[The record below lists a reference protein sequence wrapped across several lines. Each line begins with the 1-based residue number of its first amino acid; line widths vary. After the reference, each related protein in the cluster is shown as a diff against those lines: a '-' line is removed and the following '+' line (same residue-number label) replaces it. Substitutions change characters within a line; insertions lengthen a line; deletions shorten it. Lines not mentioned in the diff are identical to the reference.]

1 MLRRLWSFVRREKR
15 RDAPPG
21 GQDGG
26 GRHIIGP
33 MIPYFPQPEY
43 HLFGPVTVHAFG
55 AIVAVSVI
63 VGWRMV
69 VARTRAKG
77 LDPELVQDLLSYV
90 LLSGFVVAHLYS
102 VLAYFPREAMED
114 PLLLLKFWEDIS
126 SFGGFAGG
134 LLGLWLFFRFK
145 ARRVD
150 AAGRLR
156 YLDVIAYVF
165 PFAWAIGRIACTV
178 AHDHPGTVTAFPL
191 GISLGS
197 PEAQNYIAFFYREA
211 GRLAELPP
219 PTVLSK
225 MAFHDLGWYEFLYM
239 ACLMIPA
246 FLALDRKPRPT
257 GFFLVTFLLLY
268 VPARFFLDF
277 LRISDARY
285 FGLTPGQYAGI
296 AVFLAAIFFA
306 ARIGRREEKG

>member
-1 MLRRLWSFVRREKR
+1 
-15 RDAPPG
+15 
-21 GQDGG
+21 
-26 GRHIIGP
+26 

-55 AIVAVSVI
+55 AIVAIAVI
-63 VGWRMV
+63 VGWQMAF
-69 VARTRAKG
+69 ARARKKG
-77 LDPELVQDLLSYV
+77 LEPELFEDLLLYV
-90 LLSGFVVAHLYS
+90 VLSGFVVAHLYS

-145 ARRVD
+145 ARNVD
-150 AAGRLR
+150 AATRLR

-165 PFAWAIGRIACTV
+165 PFAWAIGRIACSV
-178 AHDHPGTVTAFPL
+178 AHDHPGTVTTFPL
-191 GISLGS
+191 GISLKS
-197 PEAQNYIAFFYREA
+197 PEAQAYIAFFYREA

-219 PTVLSK
+219 PSELGK

-239 ACLMIPA
+239 SCLMVPA
-246 FLALDRKPRPT
+246 FLVLDRKPRPS
-257 GFFLVTFLLLY
+257 GFFLIAFPLFY
-268 VPARFFLDF
+268 VPVRFFLDF

-285 FGLTPGQYAGI
+285 FGLTPAQYAGI
-296 AVFLAAIFFA
+296 PIFLAAVFFMV
-306 ARIGRREEKG
+306 RIVRRKKKE

>member
-1 MLRRLWSFVRREKR
+1 
-15 RDAPPG
+15 
-21 GQDGG
+21 
-26 GRHIIGP
+26 
-33 MIPYFPQPEY
+33 MIPYFPQPEV
-43 HLFGPVTVHAFG
+43 HLFGPLTVHAFG
-55 AIVAVSVI
+55 TIVAVAVI
-63 VGWRMV
+63 VGWRMAI
-69 VARTRAKG
+69 ARARAKR

-90 LLSGFVVAHLYS
+90 VLCGFVFAHFYS
-102 VLAYFPREAMED
+102 VLAYFPREAMRD
-114 PLLLLKFWEDIS
+114 PLLLLKVWEDIS

-145 ARRVD
+145 ARDVD

-165 PFAWAIGRIACTV
+165 PFAWAIGRLACTV
-178 AHDHPGTVTAFPL
+178 AHDHPGTVTTFPL
-191 GISLGS
+191 GISLKS
-197 PEAQNYIAFFYREA
+197 PEAQAYIASFYREA

-219 PTVLSK
+219 RAELAK

-239 ACLMIPA
+239 VCLMVPA

-257 GFFLVTFLLLY
+257 GFFLVAFPLLY

-285 FGLTPGQYAGI
+285 LGLTPGQYGGI
-296 AVFLAAIFFA
+296 VVFLAAFFFMV
-306 ARIGRREEKG
+306 RIARREEKG

>member
-1 MLRRLWSFVRREKR
+1 MLS
-15 RDAPPG
+15 
-21 GQDGG
+21 
-26 GRHIIGP
+26 I
-33 MIPYFPQPEY
+33 IPYFPQPEY

-63 VGWRMV
+63 VGWGMV
-69 VARTRAKG
+69 VSRTRAKG

-90 LLSGFVVAHLYS
+90 VLSGFVVAHLYS

-145 ARRVD
+145 TRDID
-150 AAGRLR
+150 ASTRLR

-178 AHDHPGTVTAFPL
+178 AHDHPGTITTFPL
-191 GISLGS
+191 GISLKS
-197 PEAQNYIAFFYREA
+197 PEAQTYIAFFYREA

-219 PTVLSK
+219 PAELAK

-239 ACLMIPA
+239 SFLMVPA
-246 FLALDRKPRPT
+246 FLVLDRKPRPPA
-257 GFFLVTFLLLY
+257 FFLIAFPLLY
-268 VPARFFLDF
+268 VPARFLLDF
-277 LRISDARY
+277 LRIGDARY

-296 AVFLAAIFFA
+296 AVFLAAIFLMV
-306 ARIGRREEKG
+306 RIARREEKG